1 MIELRRDILKYLPV
15 TAVFLLAAPFAA
27 QAATG
32 WQQDG
37 NQNWTYVAV
46 SYTHLDVYKR
56 QAVLGL
62 VSCEVDCHAPAVVL
76 PEQ

>member
-1 MIELRRDILKYLPV
+1 MTKVIELRRDILKYLPV

-37 NQNWTYVAV
+37 NQNWTYVEDDKKLTNQWV
-46 SYTHLDVYKR
+46 P
-56 QAVLGL
+56 
-62 VSCEVDCHAPAVVL
+62 CVDGTLRYAGGERPHCHR
-76 PEQ
+76 